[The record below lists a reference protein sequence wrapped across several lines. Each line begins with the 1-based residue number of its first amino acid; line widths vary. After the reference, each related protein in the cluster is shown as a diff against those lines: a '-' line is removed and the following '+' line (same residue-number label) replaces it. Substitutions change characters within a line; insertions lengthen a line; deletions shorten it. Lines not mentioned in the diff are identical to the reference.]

1 MKVFYQFIASLRQ
14 KIRDDVKDTSMTHK
28 FIKALRD
35 GGRLM
40 RCYTQNIDGLEAR
53 DGLVM
58 DMATG
63 KGNKRRFMKKNYEA
77 PLPLRTS
84 NTDFDAGVEVVQL
97 HGDLET
103 LRCSYCQRMTE
114 WTDEATEIYL
124 EGVAPKCKKCTESSE
139 KRQSTGKR
147 GLSVGLM
154 RPNIVLYG
162 ESNPADHLLGPLV
175 PFDIA
180 SGPEVL
186 LIMGTSL
193 KVHGLKKVIRD
204 FAKAVHS
211 RKDKGRVIFVNRESP
226 AESIWDGI
234 IDDYISMDCDDW
246 VQDLRTRRDDLWL
259 RQGQID
265 LKVTKPAAKRKR
277 KLTDSDTMQPAKRSK
292 ITVEISKR
300 IMTPK
305 KAKATMAIP
314 NMLNPGPTPGKRRP
328 PPLFTADMQLNR
340 SLREVQAEEAPNTSS
355 KSRAWK
361 KLDVDSPTRRML
373 SPLLQQQPTYSP
385 IEQPQFTI
393 YYDGQHNPP
402 ARSRSFKKPGM
413 DSPTRR
419 ILSSLTQQPKI
430 SPLYR
435 SYKSF
440 DRNPLSIMVKTPD
453 RPEWSPV
460 TTPSRTPS
468 KVHIVRDVEEDDAPE
483 IQESDEE
490 GNQARSARD
499 GSVKE
504 NSIPD
509 VEVDSALQSR
519 GFEIGLKER
528 TARLLRPRLAG

>member
-1 MKVFYQFIASLRQ
+1 
-14 KIRDDVKDTSMTHK
+14 
-28 FIKALRD
+28 
-35 GGRLM
+35 
-40 RCYTQNIDGLEAR
+40 
-53 DGLVM
+53 
-58 DMATG
+58 
-63 KGNKRRFMKKNYEA
+63 
-77 PLPLRTS
+77 
-84 NTDFDAGVEVVQL
+84 
-97 HGDLET
+97 
-103 LRCSYCQRMTE
+103 
-114 WTDEATEIYL
+114 
-124 EGVAPKCKKCTESSE
+124 
-139 KRQSTGKR
+139 
-147 GLSVGLM
+147 
-154 RPNIVLYG
+154 
-162 ESNPADHLLGPLV
+162 
-175 PFDIA
+175 
-180 SGPEVL
+180 
-186 LIMGTSL
+186 
-193 KVHGLKKVIRD
+193 
-204 FAKAVHS
+204 
-211 RKDKGRVIFVNRESP
+211 
-226 AESIWDGI
+226 
-234 IDDYISMDCDDW
+234 
-246 VQDLRTRRDDLWL
+246 
-259 RQGQID
+259 
-265 LKVTKPAAKRKR
+265 
-277 KLTDSDTMQPAKRSK
+277 
-292 ITVEISKR
+292 
-300 IMTPK
+300 
-305 KAKATMAIP
+305 
-314 NMLNPGPTPGKRRP
+314 MLNPGPTPGKRRP

-361 KLDVDSPTRRML
+361 KPNVDSPTRRML

-468 KVHIVRDVEEDDAPE
+468 KVHIVRDVEENDAPE